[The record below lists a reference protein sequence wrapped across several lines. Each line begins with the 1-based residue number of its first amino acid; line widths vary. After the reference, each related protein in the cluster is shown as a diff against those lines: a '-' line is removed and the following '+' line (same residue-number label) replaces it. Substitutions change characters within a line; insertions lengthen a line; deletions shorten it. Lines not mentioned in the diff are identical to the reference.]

1 MSSTQL
7 RLARLCLILMRTRK
21 DLHTY
26 QNRAVSFIKDKPR
39 CALFLDMGLGKTI
52 STLTALQ
59 DLKGNDLLHGKTL
72 VIAPLRVAN
81 TVWETEASKWT
92 HINLT
97 FSLCTGAAS
106 KREKALEDQAD
117 VYIINREN
125 IPWLVK
131 RYGTRWPFN
140 NVIIDESSSFKSPRS
155 QRFKSLKKILHKTER
170 MVLLTGTPSPNGM
183 LDLWSQIFLLDSGAS
198 LGRTMTR
205 YKDRFFISDYHG
217 FNFTLK
223 GGAEFHIQKLISPLV
238 LSMQASDYLKMPE
251 RIDNIIPVLLSKKA
265 QRQYKEL
272 QTEFILEISK
282 AEVVTAV
289 NAAVLAGKLLQLA
302 NGAIYL
308 DESFQLIHDA
318 KLDALAEIIEATDQP
333 ILVAYNFKSDLER
346 LLDRFPTG
354 QQLDKYGEVITRWN
368 EGKVPLLFC
377 HPQSAGHGLNLQNGG
392 STIVWFGLCWSLEYY
407 QQFNARLHRQGQRE
421 TVIIHHLVATG
432 TIDEI
437 VMEALTSKN
446 ISQNQLLVGLKD
458 LISNKY

>member
-1 MSSTQL
+1 
-7 RLARLCLILMRTRK
+7 MRTRK
-21 DLHTY
+21 DLHAY
-26 QNRAVSFIKDKPR
+26 QDRAVSFIKDKPR

-59 DLKGNDLLHGKTL
+59 DLKGNDLLLGKTL

-81 TVWETEASKWT
+81 TVWKNEASKWS
-92 HINLT
+92 HISLT

-106 KREKALEDQAD
+106 KREKGLEDLAD

-131 RYGTRWPFN
+131 RYGTRWPFK

-198 LGRTMTR
+198 LGKTMTR

-223 GGAEFHIQKLISPLV
+223 GGAKSHIQKLISPLV

-251 RIDNIIPVLLSKKA
+251 RIDNIIPVELSKKA

-282 AEVVTAV
+282 SDVVTAV

-308 DESFQLIHDA
+308 DESFKLIHEA

-333 ILVAYNFKSDLER
+333 ILVAYNFKSDLAR
-346 LLDRFPTG
+346 LQSRFPDAVT
-354 QQLDKYGEVITRWN
+354 LDKEGTVVDEWN
-368 EGKVPLLFC
+368 EGNVPLLFC
-377 HPQSAGHGLNLQNGG
+377 HPQSAGHGLNLQSGG
-392 STIVWFGLCWSLEYY
+392 STIVWFGLNWSLEYY
-407 QQFNARLHRQGQRE
+407 QQFNARLHRQGQTQ
-421 TVIIHHLVATG
+421 TVIVHHLVATG
-432 TIDEI
+432 TVDEI
-437 VMEALTSKN
+437 VMKALASKN
-446 ISQNQLLVGLKD
+446 ITQNQLLIGLKS
-458 LISNKY
+458 LITTKI

>member
-1 MSSTQL
+1 
-7 RLARLCLILMRTRK
+7 MRTRK
-21 DLHTY
+21 DLHAY
-26 QNRAVSFIKDKPR
+26 QDRAVSFIKDKPR

-59 DLKGNDLLHGKTL
+59 DLKGKDLLLGKTL

-81 TVWETEASKWT
+81 SVWKNEASKWS

-97 FSLCTGAAS
+97 FSICTGAAS
-106 KREKALEDQAD
+106 KREKGLEDLAD

-131 RYGTRWPFN
+131 RYGTRWPFK

-198 LGRTMTR
+198 LGKTMTR

-223 GGAEFHIQKLISPLV
+223 GGAKSHIQKLISPLV

-251 RIDNIIPVLLSKKA
+251 RIDNIIPVELSKKV

-282 AEVVTAV
+282 SDVVTAV

-308 DESFQLIHDA
+308 DESFKLIHDS
-318 KLDALAEIIEATDQP
+318 KLDALAEVIEATDQP

-346 LLDRFPTG
+346 LLDRFPAG
-354 QQLDKYGEVITRWN
+354 QQLDKHGEVITSWN
-368 EGKVPLLFC
+368 EGNVPLLFC
-377 HPQSAGHGLNLQNGG
+377 HPQSAGHGLNLQSGG
-392 STIVWFGLCWSLEYY
+392 SKIVWFSLNWSLEHY
-407 QQFNARLHRQGQRE
+407 QQFNARLHRQGQTE
-421 TVIIHHLVATG
+421 TVIVHHLVATG

-437 VMEALTSKN
+437 VMKALDTKN
-446 ISQNQLLVGLKD
+446 VTQNQLLKGLKD
-458 LISNKY
+458 LVVDNS